1 MTSIRKTPF
10 TTFACVQVQH
20 RAHHLPFPFCHWD
33 QFLLLLVLQSAP
45 ALLFRGCPGHPQAA
59 APPGVTDP
67 FSSYCHHSN
76 TLSWQQRRLL
86 WLFQGTTDSSFWLSF
101 GPWRVCS
108 GWHRAPQ
115 PSPTE
120 PLQSPC
126 YQAWE
131 FVPTHLDKKHLQ
143 APGWLLG
150 CPYGWEWS
158 AECG

>member
-10 TTFACVQVQH
+10 TTFAWLKLSTEHTCPSLSVTGISFCCSLFLTLPQLCRSWAVLATH
-20 RAHHLPFPFCHWD
+20 RLQPLQGSLIHYPVTAIAQILP
-33 QFLLLLVLQSAP
+33 
-45 ALLFRGCPGHPQAA
+45 
-59 APPGVTDP
+59 
-67 FSSYCHHSN
+67 
-76 TLSWQQRRLL
+76 WQQLRLL